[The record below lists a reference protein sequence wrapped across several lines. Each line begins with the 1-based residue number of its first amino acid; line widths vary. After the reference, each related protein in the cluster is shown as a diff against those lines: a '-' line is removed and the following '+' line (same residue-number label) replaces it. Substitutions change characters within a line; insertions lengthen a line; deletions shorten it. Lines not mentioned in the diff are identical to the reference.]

1 MPHVL
6 RLDGVLEFDQRLVNR
21 IDDGLQLEHGSPQEV
36 EIRACALHAVELLVA
51 ARGDT
56 NATVVD
62 NVLWNRGA
70 LPRYKAQP
78 RHRARTTA
86 Y

>member
-1 MPHVL
+1 
-6 RLDGVLEFDQRLVNR
+6 
-21 IDDGLQLEHGSPQEV
+21 
-36 EIRACALHAVELLVA
+36 VELLVEV
-51 ARGDT
+51 RGDT

-70 LPRYKAQP
+70 LERYKARP